1 MAKARFEVSTEGM
14 RELQSGREPWQLA
27 KELIANAW
35 DETTT
40 KCEVVVKSLAP
51 RKALLSVYDDGGG
64 FATIEDAWTLMGHTP
79 KRGEP
84 NVRGRFNIGE
94 KEILSVAIDAAIYT
108 SGKIITFPKSGGR
121 QVRTNGKMLKGTRVD
136 CHLPWGNRQVETV
149 ESNLKRLLT
158 PKGIEYTVNGE
169 AVPYREPEDTTEST
183 LETVIQ
189 KSAFEPMTST
199 FRRTQIELYQAE
211 QGMLYEMGI
220 PIQKID
226 CPYMVNVMQKVPMPP
241 NRDVV
246 KDSYLKDIY
255 AAVLNRKHEEVTD
268 ISASWVRMAI
278 ENKCDIQAEVVKA
291 IMQRR
296 YTDKAIL
303 WSTNTI
309 ANERALEH
317 GYEIIHGRTLSEGER
332 KAFED
337 VGLVHTSDIFAPQPE
352 AGETIPLEEW
362 TSGMNKIAGY
372 TRMLAKELL
381 GMDVG
386 VQMYRLKGDIAGAT
400 WQAGVVSFNVLN
412 LGTAWFDRVT
422 PNVTG
427 VILHELAHHRGNGH
441 DPMYLDSLRG
451 LAGEAVHFAA
461 RDFTAFWDYSLEHI
475 EKEHCHGG

>member
-14 RELQSGREPWQLA
+14 KELQSGREPWQLA

-35 DETTT
+35 DESTT
-40 KCEVVVKSLAP
+40 KCEVIIKSLAP
-51 RKALLSVYDDGGG
+51 RKALLSVYDDGEG
-64 FATIEDAWTLMGHTP
+64 FTKIEDAWTLMGRTP
-79 KRGEP
+79 KRANP

-108 SGKIITFPKSGGR
+108 SGKIISFPKSGGR
-121 QVRTNGKMLKGTRVD
+121 QVRTNGKSLKGTRID

-149 ESNLKRLLT
+149 EAKLKQLLT
-158 PKGIEYTVNGE
+158 PKGIEYSINGE
-169 AVPYREPEDTTEST
+169 VIPYREPEDTTEAT

-199 FRRTQIELYQAE
+199 YRRTQIELYKAE

-226 CPYMVNVMQKVPMPP
+226 CPYAVNVMQKIPMPP

-278 ENKCDIQAEVVKA
+278 ENHCDIDSDVVKA
-291 IMQRR
+291 IMERR

-317 GYEIIHGRTLSEGER
+317 GYEVIHGRTLSEGER
-332 KAFED
+332 RAFEN
-337 VGLVHTSDIFAPQPE
+337 VGLMHTSDIFAPQPK
-352 AGETIPLEEW
+352 AGEIIPQEEW
-362 TSGMNKIAGY
+362 TKGMQNVASY

-381 GMDVG
+381 GIDVG
-386 VQMYRLKGDIAGAT
+386 IQMYKLKGDIACAT
-400 WQAGVVSFNVLN
+400 WSMGIVSFNVLN
-412 LGTAWFDRVT
+412 LGKAWFDRITPEVT
-422 PNVTG
+422 AL
-427 VILHELAHHRGNGH
+427 ILHELAHHSSNGH
-441 DPMYLDSLRG
+441 DSMYLDSLKE
-451 LAGEAVHFAA
+451 LAGKAVHFATYNLSA
-461 RDFTAFWDYSLEHI
+461 LLDYDLVSI
-475 EKEHCHGG
+475 KKESK